1 MSRYTYAPNLY
12 SEDRVGTYFS
22 LLPDELLKLISYYYF
37 YPVSIHVSTH
47 DLQTSKS
54 LISIYRQSGP
64 KNYESISMKVNLSL
78 FLNSLEQTNSY
89 KPKNMAILLFANT
102 LSISSINYP
111 YPNRIDVNFDE
122 YETTILLQKL
132 HFINDQL
139 RKYINLG
146 LNETAI
152 NTRLTRYV
160 Y

>member
-1 MSRYTYAPNLY
+1 
-12 SEDRVGTYFS
+12 
-22 LLPDELLKLISYYYF
+22 
-37 YPVSIHVSTH
+37 
-47 DLQTSKS
+47 
-54 LISIYRQSGP
+54 P